1 VESHVELTNGR
12 ITKDEIATLSRALLS
27 QKITKEQFKML
38 PNGFMVLEATVET
51 TLDRKGITD
60 KLETISQSQENK
72 AKIAQIQAD
81 NTKLQAE
88 LEEVSKELSSLK
100 DSTAALAQQLFAKR
114 EEIYKKLDAND
125 NIVLTKLDKKEVLS
139 QAVAVT
145 QAYDKAM
152 DDFRCKVNTNLYIL
166 EKILTPKVKSTKVD
180 FDGKSYSL
188 RVVVQVGNG
197 SMYTPRDLEKFIE
210 LLGIDFYE
218 LSSDAKYEYIGFLDK
233 QYDKSKMNFA
243 GNYVKT
249 HNPKT
254 LDFIIALNGKN
265 VLKDTIAYY
274 NKTQSSYSKDYY
286 IEFYTYK
293 GREWKNYND
302 FLTKEYVIG
311 NLSAEDVAKLDN
323 ISLQV
328 KGNYE
333 YSECVER
340 EYNKVKGNYTKILTA
355 PVRKAKESVSP
366 KTKLLNAYLQ
376 EGLPGFNNIA
386 YRDLI
391 FFNTI
396 LKQYSGA
403 KVQEDFLKN
412 YDIFT
417 NSLSSK
423 SFRILMES
431 STWDNP
437 SWVQN
442 ASHEELAEFERFK
455 NKVVEY
461 EKWRIETMFN
471 KKLNSSELY

>member
-1 VESHVELTNGR
+1 MKSVLFIIGLFLGVSAFGSETIKELQNNTDVMILQIDTTYRMGDADSKQSAKRAVLEKAKVAASEYVGTYVESHVELKNGR

-38 PNGFMVLEATVET
+38 PNGFMVLEATIET

-60 KLETISQSQENK
+60 KLETISQSQENQ

-145 QAYDKAM
+145 QAYNKAM
-152 DDFRCKVNTNLYIL
+152 DDFKCKVNSNLYIL
-166 EKILTPKVKSTKVD
+166 EKILTPKVKSTRVD

-188 RVVVQVGNG
+188 RVVAQVGG
-197 SMYTPRDLEKFIE
+197 DIGHIRVSHGRYTLENLEE
-210 LLGIDFYE
+210 LIKHLGIDFYE

-233 QYDKSKMNFA
+233 QYGKSKMNFA

-274 NKTQSSYSKDYY
+274 DKTQSSYSKDYY

-293 GREWKNYND
+293 GREWKKYND
-302 FLTKEYVIG
+302 FLTKEYVVS
-311 NLSAEDVAKLDN
+311 NLSVEDVAKLDN

-333 YSECVER
+333 YSECVENR
-340 EYNKVKGNYTKILTA
+340 YKQFMDTT
-355 PVRKAKESVSP
+355 
-366 KTKLLNAYLQ
+366 YL
-376 EGLPGFNNIA
+376 
-386 YRDLI
+386 R
-391 FFNTI
+391 
-396 LKQYSGA
+396 
-403 KVQEDFLKN
+403 
-412 YDIFT
+412 
-417 NSLSSK
+417 
-423 SFRILMES
+423 M
-431 STWDNP
+431 
-437 SWVQN
+437 
-442 ASHEELAEFERFK
+442 
-455 NKVVEY
+455 
-461 EKWRIETMFN
+461 
-471 KKLNSSELY
+471 